1 MVGNLAA
8 FLNFIATAIWAMNIL
23 KYINFH
29 YSVRTWYRY
38 LCGQNYLM
46 ENGVRKWKY
55 WLKIY
60 QIQTSPQKCGEQ
72 FKIWHCENKI
82 DRKFLFAF
90 LRYLLHFNGVSFVF
104 NKAVKI
110 VLVLKV
116 LTEIRWLHLVYN
128 ILTD

>member
-1 MVGNLAA
+1 MGNVAA

-29 YSVRTWYRY
+29 YSVGTWYRY
-38 LCGQNYLM
+38 LWGQNYLM

-60 QIQTSPQKCGEQ
+60 QIQTCPQKCGEQ